1 LCGGVG
7 KEFKFHLASCSKT
20 FTLFYLDDLGIRS
33 LIFLTE
39 LSWENGFGV
48 STLRGSLYGDRQKLN
63 MTRRGEGG
71 VTMQLLGSVGLG
83 CGKTLGGAW
92 DFSRFVRFEVRDGP
106 KIRFCHDV

>member
-1 LCGGVG
+1 
-7 KEFKFHLASCSKT
+7 
-20 FTLFYLDDLGIRS
+20 
-33 LIFLTE
+33 
-39 LSWENGFGV
+39 
-48 STLRGSLYGDRQKLN
+48 